1 MNLPSLLQLALLAFV
16 LHGFHASCFSSERPN
31 IIVIFTDDQG
41 YGDLGCY
48 GSKTI
53 ATPRL
58 DRMAAEGM
66 RFTDFYVAAPFCS
79 PSRAALLTGRQPARC
94 GVPYVLFP
102 GEHHGLPP
110 EEITLA
116 ELLKSAGYATGMVG
130 KWHLGWRRELRPQK
144 QGFDE
149 YHGLLHTNDPEEW
162 QIGQPFRQL
171 SAFEPLTLR
180 EGDRVIER
188 PVDQTFLTEKYTQ
201 RSIEFITHHQG
212 RPFFLYLA
220 HTMPHVP
227 QYASPAFEGKSKDGL
242 YGDCIE
248 ELDHSTGRILDH
260 LQKLGLAEKTLVLF
274 TSDNGANSKS
284 RMTSAIK
291 AALKPGE
298 INRKLGGSNAPL
310 REGKGST
317 YEGGIRVPCI
327 AWWPGSITAGR
338 VESTPC
344 NTLDVFPTL
353 AALTGA
359 TLPNDVTLDGTDISP
374 LLKNPPAAGSA
385 PRLLTHYFGVQLQAV
400 RQGKWKLFLPI
411 AALPQ
416 KRLPSLWFDHQKGLF
431 ERQHRLWPQPVLYD
445 LETDPSET
453 TDLAAQHPE
462 VVQRLTK
469 AAQAHD
475 TAFQPHIRN
484 LHALPGPKPPAPGE
498 IRTAAHDLSEWK
510 KLNE

>member
-1 MNLPSLLQLALLAFV
+1 
-16 LHGFHASCFSSERPN
+16 
-31 IIVIFTDDQG
+31 
-41 YGDLGCY
+41 
-48 GSKTI
+48 
-53 ATPRL
+53 
-58 DRMAAEGM
+58 
-66 RFTDFYVAAPFCS
+66 VAAPFCS

-110 EEITLA
+110 DEITIP
-116 ELLKSAGYATGMVG
+116 ELLKPAGYATGMVG

-149 YHGLLHTNDPEEW
+149 YYGLLHTNDPEEW
-162 QIGQPFRQL
+162 QIGQPYRQL

-201 RSIEFITHHQG
+201 RSIEFIRRHRE

-220 HTMPHVP
+220 HTMPHLP
-227 QYASPAFEGKSKDGL
+227 QYASPAFAGKSKDGL

-248 ELDHSTGRILDH
+248 ELDASTGRILDE
-260 LQKLGLAEKTLVLF
+260 LRALGIAEKTLVLF
-274 TSDNGANSKS
+274 TSDNGANL
-284 RMTSAIK
+284 RNSA
-291 AALKPGE
+291 KPDVNPRFPG
-298 INRKLGGSNAPL
+298 RAFGGSNGPL
-310 REGKGST
+310 RAGKGST

-327 AWWPGSITAGR
+327 AWWPGTITAGR

-353 AALTGA
+353 AALAGA
-359 TLPNDVTLDGTDISP
+359 TLPKDVTLDGTDISP

-445 LETDPSET
+445 LETDPGET
-453 TDLAAQHPE
+453 TDLAVQHPE
-462 VVQRLTK
+462 VVADLQKR
-469 AAQAHD
+469 AAAHD
-475 TAFQPHIRN
+475 TAFQPHIRD

-498 IRTAAHDLSEWK
+498 LRTAAHDLSEWK
-510 KLNE
+510 KLIE